1 MNARTFTEEEV
12 RELLKVAVKKAQEEV
27 INAAIKI
34 NADGYS
40 RGSVRVALHN
50 LRVRVTGEGEKA

>member
-40 RGSVRVALHN
+40 
-50 LRVRVTGEGEKA
+50 T